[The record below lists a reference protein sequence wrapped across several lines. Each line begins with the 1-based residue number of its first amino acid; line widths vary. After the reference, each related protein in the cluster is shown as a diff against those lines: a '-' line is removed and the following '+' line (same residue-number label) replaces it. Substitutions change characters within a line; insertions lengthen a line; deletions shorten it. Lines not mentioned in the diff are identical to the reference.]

1 MLLIIGLG
9 GAIGATARYLI
20 EVFFP
25 SPPSTIPWAT
35 FFINISGSFI
45 LGLVIALST
54 EIWPPS
60 PYRRAFLGVGFCGG
74 YTTFSTWM
82 IEVTTLAAKGEIILA
97 LVYVLASLVLGV
109 VAVGG
114 GIFIIQKVG
123 NRQ

>member
-1 MLLIIGLG
+1 M
-9 GAIGATARYLI
+9 GATARYLI

-35 FFINISGSFI
+35 FFINISGSFV
-45 LGLVIALST
+45 LGLVIALSN
-54 EIWPPS
+54 EVWPPS

-82 IEVTTLAAKGEIILA
+82 LETAALISNGEIVLA
-97 LVYVLASLVLGV
+97 FVYVLASLVLGV

-114 GIFIIQKVG
+114 GSFIIHKVSA
-123 NRQ
+123 RQ